1 MMEESKNYENSR
13 LIATADDIIIE
24 NKTNETHSMTLEEI
38 KADNRRREIEMLR
51 KYYEETGED
60 VPDEY
65 KEVLFP
71 RRR

>member
-1 MMEESKNYENSR
+1 
-13 LIATADDIIIE
+13 
-24 NKTNETHSMTLEEI
+24 MTLEEI